1 MPHEAKKKRRSRD
14 KTLKRRQS
22 REKVAVKIESAA
34 ARWDSRADAAD
45 LCAVAAFVRQ
55 GNLNAAV
62 DRAGE
67 LDTIVRDE
75 LPKSFFKLLKAE
87 GVDW

>member
-1 MPHEAKKKRRSRD
+1 MASKKRNSRRSSRSSRRR
-14 KTLKRRQS
+14 TL
-22 REKVAVKIESAA
+22 EKVAVKIESAA

-45 LCAVAAFVRQ
+45 LCAVAAFVRH

-62 DRAGE
+62 DRAAE

-87 GVDW
+87 GLEW